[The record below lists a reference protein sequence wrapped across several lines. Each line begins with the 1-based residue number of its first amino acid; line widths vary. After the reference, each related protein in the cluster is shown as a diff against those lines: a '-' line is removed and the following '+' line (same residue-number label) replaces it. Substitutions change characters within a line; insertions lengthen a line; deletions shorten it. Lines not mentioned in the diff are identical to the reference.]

1 MKFSTED
8 LSHPPHPALPMA
20 LNLLRR
26 KLTAQFYPE
35 PLNDDIVLEMVLIKG
50 GTFTMGSSDEEPERS
65 NDEGPQHDV
74 TLPDFFLGKYPVT
87 QEQWRVVAT
96 YPQVEIELTP
106 TPSKFDGVNLPVEQI
121 SWHEA
126 VEFCQRLSAKTGRA
140 YRLPSEAQWEYAC
153 RAGTT
158 TPFTFG
164 NTLSPDLAN
173 YNGNYSYNNGPKG
186 IYPEKTTP
194 VGTFPA
200 NAFGLYDMHGNVY
213 EWCEDHWH
221 GDYQGA
227 PIDGSSWLKKGSNK
241 GSVRVLRGGSWF
253 IYPRGCRSASRYDYD
268 AWARDFRL
276 GFRVCVV
283 DCFVPRAL
291 R

>member
-8 LSHPPHPALPMA
+8 LPHPPHLALPMA
-20 LNLLRR
+20 LKLLRR

-35 PLNDDIVLEMVLIKG
+35 PLSSEITLEMVLIKG
-50 GTFTMGSSDEEPERS
+50 GTFTMGSPDNEPERS

-87 QEQWRVVAT
+87 QEQWQVVAG
-96 YPQVEIELTP
+96 YPQVKIELTP
-106 TPSKFDGVNLPVEQI
+106 TPSNFEGVNLPVEQV
-121 SWHEA
+121 SWDEA
-126 VEFCQRLSAKTGRA
+126 VEFCSRLSVKTGRT

-158 TPFTFG
+158 TPFAFG

-173 YNGNYSYNNGPKG
+173 YDGNYSYNNGPKG
-186 IYPEKTTP
+186 DYRKTTTA

-200 NAFGLYDMHGNVY
+200 NAFGLYDMHGNVW

-221 GDYQGA
+221 
-227 PIDGSSWLKKGSNK
+227 
-241 GSVRVLRGGSWF
+241 
-253 IYPRGCRSASRYDYD
+253 D
-268 AWARDFRL
+268 A
-276 GFRVCVV
+276 
-283 DCFVPRAL
+283 
-291 R
+291 